1 MNDIELRQLLAKLE
15 AHSAKQAPVF
25 NDRTLTKIE
34 RIKKLLEQGENEM
47 KAGVIRQETYTFPEL
62 MIMKTSKSELFD
74 PIPRGVDF
82 ALPQHWLNAF
92 SLWCAENRTEVTYNW
107 ILSTTCWD
115 CNTSRPLFKSTE
127 VKDAYEAMSSE

>member
-1 MNDIELRQLLAKLE
+1 MNKIVLRGMLRELEIRA
-15 AHSAKQAPVF
+15 AKQAPVF
-25 NDRTLTKIE
+25 DDRTLVKIK
-34 RIKKLLEQGENEM
+34 RIENLLGEDEM
-47 KAGVIRQETYTFPEL
+47 KAGVTRQETYTFPEL

-92 SLWCAENRTEVTYNW
+92 ALWCAENRTEVTYNW